1 MKVHSAA
8 AHDTPRTSPT
18 APRPDTHRQCDV
30 TNIPRSINGLI
41 GQSRGVTPETTGY
54 SFHNPTSDRTAT
66 DSPSPVHAWCGSGGH
81 RVDLGF
87 SRVSNFYKIRPIFR
101 GEQLLQNKDVDCRR
115 QLLQK
120 IEEIEENLPFF
131 SKFSSDFSNFYQI
144 RVGPGTKSNF
154 YKISLEFSP
163 RTTFTK

>member
-1 MKVHSAA
+1 M
-8 AHDTPRTSPT
+8 
-18 APRPDTHRQCDV
+18 
-30 TNIPRSINGLI
+30 
-41 GQSRGVTPETTGY
+41 GV
-54 SFHNPTSDRTAT
+54 
-66 DSPSPVHAWCGSGGH
+66 
-81 RVDLGF
+81 GF

-131 SKFSSDFSNFYQI
+131 SKFSSDLSNFYKL

-154 YKISLEFSP
+154 YKISRECRASP
-163 RTTFTK
+163 TFTK